1 MKITWF
7 GHAAFRLDFADKAV
21 LIDPFFTGNPTFRS
35 TVEEAARGV
44 THILLTHGHGDH
56 IGDTISIVEDAAD
69 ASRTLPV
76 VANPELC
83 AYLAAK
89 GGGNVGQMMNTGGTL
104 DLGGFSVTMVRAD
117 HSSGGPSGPSEYL
130 GNPTG
135 LIVKAPGEPTV
146 WHMGDT
152 DIFSDMALLCEIHAP
167 KVVFLPVGDRFTMGP
182 EVAALAVKR
191 FLPGVEVV
199 VPCHYGTFPILL
211 PDASRFVAALEGH
224 PVKVV
229 VPPSGGSFEA

>member
-1 MKITWF
+1 MKITWY

-21 LIDPFFTGNPTFRS
+21 LIDPFFTGNPSFRS
-35 TVEEAARGV
+35 TVEDASRGV

-56 IGDTISIVEDAAD
+56 VGDTVSLVEDAAD

-83 AYLAAK
+83 AYLSAK
-89 GGGNVGQMMNTGGTL
+89 GAGNAPQMMNTGGKI
-104 DLGGFSVTMVRAD
+104 DLGGFTVTMVRAD
-117 HSSGGPSGPSEYL
+117 HSSGGNAAPSEYL

-167 KVVFLPVGDRFTMGP
+167 KVVFIPIGDRFTMGP

-199 VPCHYGTFPILL
+199 VPIHYGTFPILV
-211 PDASRFVAALEGH
+211 PDASAFVEALKDH

-229 VPPSGGSFEA
+229 VPESGGSFEV

>member
-7 GHAAFRLDFADKAV
+7 SHAAFRLDFADKVV

-44 THILLTHGHGDH
+44 THILLTHGHSDH
-56 IGDTISIVEDAAD
+56 VGDTLSLVEDAAD

-83 AYLAAK
+83 GFLAAK
-89 GGGNVGQMMNTGGTL
+89 GAGNAGRMMNTGGTL
-104 DLGGFSVTMVRAD
+104 DCGGFTVTMVRAD
-117 HSSGGPSGPSEYL
+117 HSSGGDSHPAEYL

-152 DIFSDMALLCEIHAP
+152 DIFSDMALLCEIHQP
-167 KVVFLPVGDRFTMGP
+167 KVVLIPIGDRFTMSP
-182 EVAALAVKR
+182 ATAALAVKR

-199 VPCHYGTFPILL
+199 VPCHYATFPMLV
-211 PDASRFVAALEGH
+211 PDASGFVAALEGH
-224 PVKVV
+224 KVKVV
-229 VPPSGGSFEA
+229 VPESGGSFEV

>member
-7 GHAAFRLDFADKAV
+7 GHAAFRLDFAGKGV
-21 LIDPFFTGNPTFRS
+21 LIDPFYTGNPSFNFG
-35 TVEEAARGV
+35 VENATRGA
-44 THILLTHGHGDH
+44 THILLTHGHSDH

-69 ASRTLPV
+69 AGTEIPV
-76 VANPELC
+76 VTNPEVC
-83 AYLAAK
+83 AFLAANGC
-89 GGGNVGQMMNTGGTL
+89 GGTNVMMNTGGTV
-104 DLGGFSVTMVRAD
+104 DLGGFTVTMARAD
-117 HSSGGPSGPSEYL
+117 HSSGGPGSPSEYL

-152 DIFSDMALLCEIHAP
+152 DIYSDMALMCEIHQP
-167 KVVFLPVGDRFTMGP
+167 KVVILPIGDRFTMGP

-199 VPCHYGTFPILL
+199 VPCHYGTFPILVQD
-211 PDASRFVAALEGH
+211 PSAFVAALENH

-229 VPPSGGSFEA
+229 VPASGDTFEV

>member
-7 GHAAFRLDFADKAV
+7 GHAAFRLDFAGKGV
-21 LIDPFFTGNPTFRS
+21 LIDPFYTGNPSFNFGVENATRS
-35 TVEEAARGV
+35 A
-44 THILLTHGHGDH
+44 THILLTHGHSDH
-56 IGDTISIVEDAAD
+56 IGDTVSIVEDAAD
-69 ASRTLPV
+69 AGTEIPV
-76 VANPELC
+76 VTNPEIC

-89 GGGNVGQMMNTGGTL
+89 GCGGTSRMMNTGGSL
-104 DLGGFSVTMVRAD
+104 DLGGFTVTMVRAD
-117 HSSGGPSGPSEYL
+117 HSSGGPGSPSEYL

-152 DIFSDMALLCEIHAP
+152 DIFSDMALMCEIHAP
-167 KVVFLPVGDRFTMGP
+167 KVVILPIGDRFTMGP

-199 VPCHYGTFPILL
+199 VPCHYGTFPILV

-224 PVKVV
+224 PVKVM
-229 VPPSGGSFEA
+229 VPASGESFEV

>member
-1 MKITWF
+1 MKITWY

-21 LIDPFFTGNPTFRS
+21 LIDPFFTGNPSFRS

-56 IGDTISIVEDAAD
+56 IGDTLSLVEDAAD
-69 ASRTLPV
+69 ASQTLPV

-83 AYLAAK
+83 AYLSAK
-89 GGGNVGQMMNTGGTL
+89 GAGNAPQMMNTGGKL

-117 HSSGGPSGPSEYL
+117 HSSGGPAAPSEYL

-135 LIVKAPGEPTV
+135 LIVKAPGEPTI
-146 WHMGDT
+146 WHMADT

-167 KVVFLPVGDRFTMGP
+167 KVVFIPIGDRFTMGP

-191 FLPGVEVV
+191 FLPGVEIV
-199 VPCHYGTFPILL
+199 VPIHYGTFPILV
-211 PDASRFVAALEGH
+211 PDASAFVEALKGH
-224 PVKVV
+224 PVKVI
-229 VPPSGGSFEA
+229 VPESGGSFEV

>member
-21 LIDPFFTGNPTFRS
+21 LIDPFFTGNPSFNS

-44 THILLTHGHGDH
+44 THILLTHGHSDH
-56 IGDTISIVEDAAD
+56 VGDTVSLVEDAAD

-76 VANPELC
+76 VANPEIC

-89 GGGNVGQMMNTGGTL
+89 GAGNAGQMMNTGGSL
-104 DLGGFSVTMVRAD
+104 DCGGFTVTMVRAD
-117 HSSGGPSGPSEYL
+117 HSSGGPGSPSEYL

-135 LIVKAPGEPTV
+135 LIIRAPGEPTV

-152 DIFSDMALLCEIHAP
+152 DIYPDMALL
-167 KVVFLPVGDRFTMGP
+167 G
-182 EVAALAVKR
+182 VKR

-199 VPCHYGTFPILL
+199 VPCHYGTFPILVQ
-211 PDASRFVAALEGH
+211 DASFFAQALADH

-229 VPPSGGSFEA
+229 VPGPGGSFDANITPA

>member
-35 TVEEAARGV
+35 TVEEAARGI
-44 THILLTHGHGDH
+44 THILLTHGHSDH
-56 IGDTISIVEDAAD
+56 VGDTLSIVEDAAD

-83 AYLAAK
+83 TFLAAR
-89 GGGNVGQMMNTGGTL
+89 GAGNVGQMMNTGGTL
-104 DLGGFSVTMVRAD
+104 DCGGFTVTMVRAD
-117 HSSGGPSGPSEYL
+117 HSSGGDGKPSEYL

-135 LIVKAPGEPTV
+135 LIIKAPGEPTI

-152 DIFSDMALLCEIHAP
+152 DIFSDMALMCEIHAP
-167 KVVFLPVGDRFTMGP
+167 KVVFIPIGDRFTMGP
-182 EVAALAVKR
+182 QVAALAVKR

-199 VPCHYGTFPILL
+199 VPIHYGTFPLL
-211 PDASRFVAALEGH
+211 VPDASGFVAALAGH

-229 VPPSGGSFEA
+229 VPESGSAFEI

>member
-7 GHAAFRLDFADKAV
+7 GHAAFRLDFGDKAV

-35 TVEEAARGV
+35 TVEEAARGI
-44 THILLTHGHGDH
+44 THILLTHGHSDH
-56 IGDTISIVEDAAD
+56 VGDTLSIVEDAAD

-83 AYLAAK
+83 AFLAAR
-89 GGGNVGQMMNTGGTL
+89 GAGNVGQMMNTGGTL
-104 DLGGFSVTMVRAD
+104 DCGGFTVTMVRAD
-117 HSSGGPSGPSEYL
+117 HSSGGDGKPSEYL

-135 LIVKAPGEPTV
+135 LIIKAPGEPTI

-152 DIFSDMALLCEIHAP
+152 DIFSDMALMCEIHAP
-167 KVVFLPVGDRFTMGP
+167 KVVFIPIGDRFTMGP
-182 EVAALAVKR
+182 AVAAMAVKR

-199 VPCHYGTFPILL
+199 VPIHYGTFPLL
-211 PDASRFVAALEGH
+211 VPDASAFVAALEGH
-224 PVKVV
+224 SVKVM
-229 VPPSGGSFEA
+229 VPESGAPFEA